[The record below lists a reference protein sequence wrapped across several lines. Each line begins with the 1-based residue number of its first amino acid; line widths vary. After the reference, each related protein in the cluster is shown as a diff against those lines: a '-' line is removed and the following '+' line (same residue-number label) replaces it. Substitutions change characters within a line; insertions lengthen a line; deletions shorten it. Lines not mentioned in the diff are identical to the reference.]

1 MIANVTE
8 LKAQKGRREKIQV
21 ELECSTGKKSNFELE
36 LELEG

>member
-21 ELECSTGKKSNFELE
+21 ELECGKKSNFELE